1 MKSITKH
8 VSRCLVAGI
17 VALLPIAGVVLTV
30 VYLEATISGSWLKE
44 EDWYFPG
51 LGILAV
57 VVLIYIIGLIVS
69 SFLGRWLWTRVDRLL
84 ERVPALGQLPD
95 TPPGRPNRP

>member
-8 VSRCLVAGI
+8 LSRCLVAGI

-30 VYLEATISGSWLKE
+30 AYVESSISASFDEEA
-44 EDWYFPG
+44 WYFAG
-51 LGILAV
+51 LGILAS

-69 SFLGRWLWTRVDRLL
+69 SYLSSVVGLRVCMFGRIG
-84 ERVPALGQLPD
+84 VPRRHSGAPVSVSI
-95 TPPGRPNRP
+95 R